1 MENSKHFRK
10 LPDRSKAIILEYKGD
25 RDKTK
30 LFKKINEDIATQNT
44 ISSRGT
50 RRSSYRGILRKW
62 FKLTNEEM
70 LPIKAST
77 TEMKAYFERGQRS
90 ARDMT
95 EDRLNKVI
103 IESLLKID
111 ICNLLIRSGL
121 RISELLENKYKL
133 TKKTIKFR
141 LNKKRDL
148 DYYRIHI
155 IGDFDDWIKRFKAL
169 RDRITSPDDIR
180 SIIDK
185 LNRDLKTI
193 LDESFRKRSSHI
205 CRAIYIRLI
214 YENKDA
220 KPWARWTLPRIIKHF
235 IHHENLQSTGYYES
249 VIFDEPINI
258 DIK

>member
-10 LPDRSKAIILEYKGD
+10 LPNKGKAIILNYRND
-25 RDKTK
+25 RDAEK
-30 LFKKINEDIATQNT
+30 LFQKINDDIGTQNT

-50 RRSSYRGILRKW
+50 RRSNYRGILRKW
-62 FKLTNEEM
+62 FRMTNEEM
-70 LPIKAST
+70 EPIKASN

-103 IESLLKID
+103 LESLLKID

-148 DYYRIHI
+148 DYYKIHI
-155 IGDFDDWIKRFKAL
+155 IGDFDEWIKRFKKL
-169 RDRITSPDDIR
+169 RDSITSPEDIR

-214 YENKDA
+214 YENKEDT
-220 KPWARWTLPRIIKHF
+220 PWVRWSLPRIIKHF
-235 IHHENLQSTGYYES
+235 IHHDNIQSTGYYES
-249 VIFDEPINI
+249 VVFDEPINI
-258 DIK
+258 DII